1 MGLGGLGDRYPHQLS
16 GGQQQRVAL
25 ARALAISPQLVL
37 LDEPFASLDAGLR
50 ASVREDVRRIL
61 RETSTTAVLVTH
73 DQDEALSVADQ
84 VAILRDGRMAQ
95 CGPPHQV
102 YRAPADAQL
111 ARFLGEANLFA
122 ATFDGATARTPLGT
136 LAAHPAAGAQPGEVT
151 VLIRP
156 EAVELGDA
164 GGQGVP
170 GHITRIE
177 YHGHDAV
184 IHVAV
189 QHASAGVQQVI
200 ARTAHAAGL
209 AVGSRVTLSA
219 TGPVLVWP
227 IAGAGPALAGDC
239 RGASS
244 SGRSD

>member
-1 MGLGGLGDRYPHQLS
+1 MPQDGALFPHLRVAANVGFGLPRAQRKRAAAALLETVGLGGLGDRYPHQLS

-102 YRAPADAQL
+102 YRTPADAQL

-156 EAVELGDA
+156 EAD
-164 GGQGVP
+164 
-170 GHITRIE
+170 
-177 YHGHDAV
+177 
-184 IHVAV
+184 
-189 QHASAGVQQVI
+189 
-200 ARTAHAAGL
+200 
-209 AVGSRVTLSA
+209 
-219 TGPVLVWP
+219 
-227 IAGAGPALAGDC
+227 
-239 RGASS
+239 
-244 SGRSD
+244 